1 MTAKITTTA
10 VTQVSPTQPGKHRPL
25 SAAVSGLCAGLLL
38 LAAQPHA
45 ARAAPDA
52 VATEQLISYAIPAGS
67 LSDALLQFSET
78 SGQKVLFNADLV
90 RGLNSK
96 GLQGRFTV
104 PQALQRLLAG
114 SGLTARTTGSG
125 SVTLEKMSTVEPQ
138 SSTSMP
144 AVTVTGKAVY
154 ASTDPYNTGYTRP
167 NATTA
172 TKTDTPI
179 METPF
184 SVQVIPNQVM
194 QDQQAVRMERAVEN
208 VSGTYSS
215 RGAGGIGG
223 GQSATFL
230 RGFETF
236 EYYRDGARFNGGFN
250 INGPREMANVER
262 VEILKGPASILYG
275 RLEPGGMVNLV
286 TKRPLDTPYY
296 ALQQQFGSFDFY
308 RTTADATGP
317 VTDDKSLLYRVN
329 LAYENSGSFR
339 EFLDHERVF
348 FAPTF
353 HWNIS
358 DKTQANFHME
368 YQHSKDPFDHGFPVT
383 GSRPLHLPRGRNLGE
398 AGTRNES
405 ETFNVGFDWSHA
417 FSDNWTL
424 RHRFDAVFLPK
435 ADTLPSVYDVGIGD
449 CSPISGCSVNRLTF
463 ASKSN
468 SESYYTTLDLLGKFT
483 TWGVKHNVLIGGDF
497 YHQVNQSNFAWT
509 FSQAIDA
516 YNPVHTSVNASL
528 LDNPNLSGPSGF
540 TEEWGGFYTQD
551 QIELPY
557 HVHLLAGF
565 RYDTVRKL
573 DASALSF
580 NFPGFQAA
588 QTSST
593 NLQQEAV
600 KPRFGILYQPLPE
613 VSLYANYVENFG
625 IANGQNFDNNP
636 LPPTTAQQY
645 EAGIK
650 TELFDK
656 RLTATLAWFDITK
669 QNMAVT
675 DPDPFRAA
683 MGATK
688 AVGEV
693 RNQGVELDIAGDVL
707 PGWNVIGNYSYIDS
721 KITKDTALVNG
732 TITSGNQGNRLFN
745 VPRNIA
751 SLWSTY
757 EFLGGDLRGLKFGGG
772 LQVRDQREGDNANS
786 FQLPGYAT
794 VNLLAS
800 YSMKVSHSK
809 VTTQLNVDNL
819 LNKYY
824 FDSSTNSTYQGNYPG
839 APRTVLGS
847 VRVEF

>member
-1 MTAKITTTA
+1 MTAKITTSA
-10 VTQVSPTQPGKHRPL
+10 VTQVSPTQPGKRRPL
-25 SAAVSGLCAGLLL
+25 SAAVSGLCAGLWL
-38 LAAQPHA
+38 LAAQPHT
-45 ARAAPDA
+45 ARATPGDA
-52 VATEQLISYAIPAGS
+52 ASEQLISYAIPAGS

-78 SGQKVLFNADLV
+78 SGQKVLFNANLV

-104 PQALQRLLAG
+104 AQALQRLLAG
-114 SGLTARTTGSG
+114 SGLTSRTTGSG
-125 SVTLEKMSTVEPQ
+125 SVTLEKLSAVEPQ

-154 ASTDPYNTGYTRP
+154 DSTDPYNTDYTRP

-184 SVQVIPNQVM
+184 SVQVIPNQVI

-317 VTDDKSLLYRVN
+317 VTEDKSLLYRVN

-383 GSRPLHLPRGRNLGE
+383 GNRPLNLPRGRNLGE
-398 AGTRNES
+398 PGTRNES

-417 FSDNWTL
+417 FSDNWSL
-424 RHRFDAVFLPK
+424 RHRFDAAFLPK

-449 CSPISGCSVNRLTF
+449 CSPIAGCAVNRLTY
-463 ASKSN
+463 ASKSH
-468 SESYYTTLDLLGKFT
+468 SESYYTTLDLLGKFN
-483 TWGVKHNVLIGGDF
+483 TWGVKHNLLIGGDF
-497 YHQVNQSNFAWT
+497 YHQVNQSHFAWT
-509 FSQAIDA
+509 FSPAIDA
-516 YNPVHTSVNASL
+516 YNPVHTGVNASL

-580 NFPGFQAA
+580 NFPGFQTV

-625 IANGQNFDNNP
+625 IANGQNFDNSP

-645 EAGIK
+645 EAGVK

-669 QNMAVT
+669 QNVAVT

-693 RNQGVELDIAGDVL
+693 RNQGVELDIAGEVL
-707 PGWNVIGNYSYIDS
+707 PGWNVIGNYAYIDS
-721 KITKDTALVNG
+721 KITKDKAFVNG
-732 TITSGNQGNRLFN
+732 AITSGNQGNRLFN

-772 LQVRDQREGDNANS
+772 VLVRDQREGDNANS

-800 YSMKVSHSK
+800 YSMKVGHGK
-809 VTTQLNVDNL
+809 VTTQLNIDNL